1 VTAVGLL
8 DMQDLKLS
16 LMRRM
21 AHGEL
26 RIAQLQGYLKTSEG
40 LQDNIN
46 ANVAARLKEVER
58 RVGIRN

>member
-1 VTAVGLL
+1 
-8 DMQDLKLS
+8 MQALKLS

-26 RIAQLQGYLKTSEG
+26 KVAQLHGYLRTSEG
-40 LQDNIN
+40 LQDAIN
-46 ANVAARLKEVER
+46 ASVAARLKEVER